1 MEVTSEQVL
10 AKYDCKAIEA
20 FLQFCQKVAR
30 EKRQRQIASISL
42 EIKSLDPL
50 EALQSIY
57 GLESTYFYF
66 EHPEDH
72 FAIAAGE
79 VVLEGVFEGA
89 ERFNQVRDFANEVL
103 ENTILFRNT
112 EGSEAMIPGPHFIT
126 SFTFNDKVKETHS
139 NSNKGF
145 PPGWIFLPAWQLV
158 RSDSQSLLTLN
169 AVIESETDLELVT
182 QKIWSDYLKFNSFD
196 SNIFS
201 LEKEDKDQLVAF
213 REYELEGNSLHAKAI
228 KQAIECIE
236 AGECEKIVIARTH
249 DIENETSFY
258 LLRTLNCLRQAYPLC
273 RSCLITNHLGQSFI
287 CATPERLLKVE
298 NNRIVTEALAG
309 SIARGVSE
317 SEDKILGKTLL
328 ESCKDLYEHQLVIES
343 IVDSLVSL
351 RIKPEFNSKPRL
363 KKLAN
368 VQHLH
373 TPIEAK
379 LPQRIHILDVAAKLH
394 PTPAVC
400 GTPLEAARKAIAKI
414 ENFDRGLYAGV
425 LGFFDYKGNGELVVG
440 IRSALIDGYKARLYA
455 GSGIV
460 RGSRVEDE
468 RKETDMKF
476 QAMLGNLR

>member
-20 FLQFCQKVAR
+20 FLQFCQKIAR

-42 EIKSLDPL
+42 EIQSLDPL

-103 ENTILFRNT
+103 ENTILYKNI
-112 EGSEAMIPGPHFIT
+112 EGLAAMIPGPHFIT
-126 SFTFNDKVKETHS
+126 SFTFDDIGQGS
-139 NSNKGF
+139 NGNSRGF
-145 PPGWIFLPAWQLV
+145 PPARIFLPAFQIV
-158 RSDSQSLLTLN
+158 RRASESFLTLN
-169 AVIESETDLELVT
+169 LVIEFDSDYEFLSQKIESEYV
-182 QKIWSDYLKFNSFD
+182 KFNVFD
-196 SNIFS
+196 SNVFP
-201 LEKEDKDQLVAF
+201 LEREIKSQPVKFQKD
-213 REYELEGNSLHAKAI
+213 EIGDIEWHEKAI
-228 KQAIECIE
+228 KQAIEFIE
-236 AGECEKIVIARTH
+236 AGECEKIVIARTL
-249 DIENETSFY
+249 DIENETSFD
-258 LLRTLNCLRQAYPLC
+258 LLRTLNCLRKTYPLC

-309 SIARGVSE
+309 SIARGTSE
-317 SEDKILGKTLL
+317 SEDEVLGKTLL
-328 ESCKDLYEHQLVIES
+328 ESAKDLYEHQLVVES
-343 IVDSLVSL
+343 IADSLASL
-351 RIKPEFNSKPRL
+351 GIKPEFNNKPRL

-379 LPQRIHILDVAAKLH
+379 LPQNIHLLDVAAKLH

-400 GTPLEAARKAIAKI
+400 GTPLEAARKALAKI

-460 RGSRVEDE
+460 KGSRVEDE
-468 RKETDMKF
+468 RKETGMKF